1 MAGALAGIRVIDLS
15 RILAGPFCTMMLGD
29 LGADVIKIE
38 QPGSGDDTRTWGP
51 PFIGG
56 QAGYYLAINR
66 NKRSVTLNLKD
77 ERAKALLLRLV
88 EGADVLIENFKVG
101 GLAAM
106 GLGYDRLREVN
117 PRLVHCSISGF
128 GPDGPYAQRPGYDF
142 VAQAMGGAMSITGE
156 PDGQPMKFGVA
167 ISDLTTGMY
176 SCIAILAALRHRDE
190 TGQGQHIDTSLIE
203 STTSLLINFASTYLL
218 TGEMLPRLGNAH
230 PNIVPYR
237 LFKASDKWFIVAV
250 GNDRQFEA
258 LCSVIERPELAQDVR
273 YRQNKDRVARRDE
286 VESLLSEVFAGREA
300 AYWTERLLAVGVP
313 SGPVNSVADVFAD
326 PQVLTRQMLLEMPH
340 PTIGTLKT
348 AGFPFKLGET
358 PAEARRH
365 PPLLG
370 EHTAEVLRE
379 LLELPD
385 QEIEELRAGGVV

>member
-1 MAGALAGIRVIDLS
+1 MAGALAGIRVIDMS

-29 LGADVIKIE
+29 LGAEIIKIE
-38 QPGSGDDTRTWGP
+38 QPGTGDDTRTWGP

-77 ERAKALLLRLV
+77 ERARRLLLRLV

-106 GLGYDRLREVN
+106 GLGYERLRQVN

-142 VAQAMGGAMSITGE
+142 VAQAMGGVMSITGE

-176 SCIAILAALRHRDE
+176 SCIAILAALRHRDQ

-203 STTSLLINFASTYLL
+203 STTTLLINFASTYLL
-218 TGEMLPRLGNAH
+218 TGQMLPRLGNAH

-258 LCSVIERPELAQDVR
+258 LCGVIERPELAQDPR
-273 YRQNKDRVARRDE
+273 YRQNKDRVAHRDE
-286 VESLLSEVFAGREA
+286 VESLLTDIFAGREA
-300 AYWTERLLAVGVP
+300 AYWTQRLLEVGVP
-313 SGPVNSVADVFAD
+313 SGAVNSVADVFDD
-326 PQVLTRQMLLEMPH
+326 PQVLVRQMLLEMPH

-348 AGFPFKLGET
+348 AGFPFKLSET
-358 PAEARRH
+358 PAMARRH

-370 EHTAEVLRE
+370 EHTEEVLRD
-379 LLELPD
+379 LLGLD
-385 QEIEELRAGGVV
+385 GRQIEELRSSGVV

>member
-29 LGADVIKIE
+29 LGAEIIKIE

-77 ERAKALLLRLV
+77 ERAKELLMRLV

-101 GLAAM
+101 GLEAM
-106 GLGYDRLREVN
+106 GLGYERLRAVN

-142 VAQAMGGAMSITGE
+142 VAQAMGGVMSITGE
-156 PDGQPMKFGVA
+156 PEGQPMKFGVA

-176 SCIAILAALRHRDE
+176 SCIAILAALRHRDQ

-258 LCSVIERPELAQDVR
+258 LCGVIGREELARDPR
-273 YRQNKDRVARRDE
+273 YRQNKDRVAHRAE
-286 VESLLSEVFAGREA
+286 MESLLTEVFAEREA
-300 AYWTERLLAVGVP
+300 AYWTERLLEVGVP

-326 PQVLTRQMLLEMPH
+326 PQVLLRQMLLEMPH
-340 PTIGTLKT
+340 PTVGTLKT
-348 AGFPFKLGET
+348 AGFPFKLSET
-358 PAEARRH
+358 PARANRH

-370 EHTAEVLRE
+370 EHTEEVLRE
-379 LLELPD
+379 LLNLAD
-385 QEIEELRAGGVV
+385 QEIAELRAGGVV